1 MNQKYVQPNE
11 YFKDRMGDVWL
22 NKRQADRQTKPSA
35 FLQKVPDKFV
45 KTVYGSWLEVRDDI

>member
-22 NKRQADRQTKPSA
+22 NKRQTDRQTKPSA
-35 FLQKVPDKFV
+35 FL
-45 KTVYGSWLEVRDDI
+45 